1 MHSAKPNGPATFWQG
16 FLLPKILPANKPAKP
31 LGANPADGL
40 KLFYR
45 KLVCKPNIFFVC
57 LPDIL
62 APMKPEETVDYNI
75 KVCWHAISRMYNT
88 QAAKHDIT
96 TSIGFVLLN
105 IDQENGTPATKI
117 APLLGLET
125 RSLTRILRSMEER
138 GLIYKQADT
147 QDKRSV
153 RIFLTEEGLRGKE
166 ISRQTVRHFNQKV
179 REKIPQAQ
187 LETLFK
193 VVGQINAMI
202 ESKSLFDDFMPK
214 PLRPETT
221 SA

>member
-1 MHSAKPNGPATFWQG
+1 
-16 FLLPKILPANKPAKP
+16 
-31 LGANPADGL
+31 
-40 KLFYR
+40 
-45 KLVCKPNIFFVC
+45 
-57 LPDIL
+57 
-62 APMKPEETVDYNI
+62 MKPEETVDYNI
-75 KVCWHAISRMYNT
+75 KVAWHAISRMYNT
-88 QAAKHDIT
+88 QAGKYDIT

-125 RSLTRILRSMEER
+125 RSLTRILRSMEEK

-179 REKIPQAQ
+179 REKIPQNQ
-187 LETLFK
+187 LDVFFK
-193 VVGQINAMI
+193 VVSQITGMI
-202 ESKSLFDDFMPK
+202 EGKTLFDDFVLK
-214 PLRPETT
+214 PLRTESP
-221 SA
+221 A

>member
-1 MHSAKPNGPATFWQG
+1 MT
-16 FLLPKILPANKPAKP
+16 
-31 LGANPADGL
+31 
-40 KLFYR
+40 
-45 KLVCKPNIFFVC
+45 
-57 LPDIL
+57 
-62 APMKPEETVDYNI
+62 PEETVDYNI
-75 KVCWHAISRMYNT
+75 KVAWHAISRMYNT

-153 RIFLTEEGLRGKE
+153 RIFLTEEGLKKKE
-166 ISRQTVRHFNQKV
+166 ISRQTVRHFNYKI
-179 REKIPQAQ
+179 REKIPQGQ
-187 LETLFK
+187 LDVFFK
-193 VVGQINAMI
+193 VVSQITGMI
-202 ESKSLFDDFMPK
+202 EGKKLFDDFKLK
-214 PLRPETT
+214 PLRSNSP
-221 SA
+221 A

>member
-1 MHSAKPNGPATFWQG
+1 MT
-16 FLLPKILPANKPAKP
+16 
-31 LGANPADGL
+31 
-40 KLFYR
+40 
-45 KLVCKPNIFFVC
+45 
-57 LPDIL
+57 
-62 APMKPEETVDYNI
+62 PEETVDYNI
-75 KVCWHAISRMYNT
+75 KVAWHAISRMYNT

-125 RSLTRILRSMEER
+125 RSLTRILRSMEEK

-153 RIFLTEEGLRGKE
+153 RIFLTEEGLKKKE
-166 ISRQTVRHFNQKV
+166 VSRQTVRHFNQKV

-187 LETLFK
+187 LDVLFK
-193 VVGQINAMI
+193 VVGQITGMI
-202 ESKSLFDDFMPK
+202 EGKTLFDDFKPR
-214 PLRPETT
+214 PLRSEQT
-221 SA
+221 A

>member
-1 MHSAKPNGPATFWQG
+1 MT
-16 FLLPKILPANKPAKP
+16 
-31 LGANPADGL
+31 
-40 KLFYR
+40 
-45 KLVCKPNIFFVC
+45 
-57 LPDIL
+57 
-62 APMKPEETVDYNI
+62 PEETVDYNI
-75 KVCWHAISRMYNT
+75 KVAWHAISRMYNA

-153 RIFLTEEGLRGKE
+153 RIFLTQEGLKKKDV
-166 ISRQTVRHFNQKV
+166 SRQTVRHFNHKV
-179 REKIPQAQ
+179 REKISQSQ
-187 LETLFK
+187 LDVFFK
-193 VVGQINAMI
+193 VVSQITGMI
-202 ESKSLFDDFMPK
+202 EAKTLFDEFKLK
-214 PLRPETT
+214 PLRSESP
-221 SA
+221 A